1 MKRLTVILNG
11 IFVVVMYG
19 MESDT
24 SKDINY
30 LLVKDNYNIAYTTK
44 ELLPSKFEAVIK
56 VECDKAIAL
65 RPVPKVFDQ
74 VFPWGIKHQIYVCNT
89 IEFKLVP

>member
-1 MKRLTVILNG
+1 MILSG
-11 IFVVVMYG
+11 IFVVSVYG
-19 MESDT
+19 MESPT
-24 SKDINY
+24 SSDINY

-44 ELLPSKFEAVIK
+44 ELLPNKFEAVIK

-65 RPVPKVFDQ
+65 RPAPKTLDQ
-74 VFPWGIKHQIYVCNT
+74 VFPWGIKEQIYVCNT

>member
-1 MKRLTVILNG
+1 MAIILSG
-11 IFVVVMYG
+11 IFIVNMYG

-30 LLVKDNYNIAYTTK
+30 LLVKDNYNIAYTTTK
-44 ELLPSKFEAVIK
+44 VLPNKFEAVIK
-56 VECDKAIAL
+56 VECESAIAL